1 MIQLFKENNLGAFL
15 ANEVY
20 SFSAKSELI
29 DTLLQTSSEVMS
41 NFLNTIRSN
50 GRLADLGEILEETK
64 NAADDMFKIADV
76 EVVSSIA
83 LSEAQIEKFK
93 AMAKAKFDL
102 NEVTVINTVNEK
114 IIGGFI
120 VNSRGKIIDASLKTQ
135 LANPSTAG
143 TYGYILH
150 HAHPQIAAFGGMFLL
165 MLALGFFFDDRAH
178 TWLKLPEKF
187 LQKIGHFPAANAI
200 ISIIILLITSEF
212 IAKDS
217 HAVLFAG
224 ILGILTF
231 MLVDGFGETM
241 SHSKAATSTHFV
253 VATGKAGL
261 ALFLYLE
268 VIDASFSFDGVIG
281 AFAITADPIIIL
293 LGLGVIGAM
302 FVRSLTLYLVQ
313 KGTLNDLVYL
323 EHGAHWAILTLA
335 FLILVSIKWE
345 IGEVV
350 TGLTGAILII
360 LSFVSSVIYNRNH

>member
-1 MIQLFKENNLGAFL
+1 MKIFRGSIIVSLIALIIAFIYGGWNGLFITLILAVLEISLSMDNAIVNARILERMSPAWQKTFLTLGVLIAVVGMRLVFPL
-15 ANEVY
+15 LIVGV
-20 SFSAKSELI
+20 SAQI
-29 DTLLQTSSEVMS
+29 DPISAL
-41 NFLNTIRSN
+41 
-50 GRLADLGEILEETK
+50 RLALEK
-64 NAADDMFKIADV
+64 
-76 EVVSSIA
+76 
-83 LSEAQIEKFK
+83 
-93 AMAKAKFDL
+93 
-102 NEVTVINTVNEK
+102 
-114 IIGGFI
+114 G
-120 VNSRGKIIDASLKTQ
+120 
-135 LANPSTAG
+135 NPSTAG

-241 SHSKAATSTHFV
+241 SHSKAAISTHFV

>member
-1 MIQLFKENNLGAFL
+1 MKIFRGSFIVSLIALIIAFVYAGWNGLFITLILAVLEISLSMDNAIVNARILERMSSAWQKAFL
-15 ANEVY
+15 TLGV
-20 SFSAKSELI
+20 LI
-29 DTLLQTSSEVMS
+29 AVLGMRLIFPLLIV
-41 NFLNTIRSN
+41 
-50 GRLADLGEILEETK
+50 G
-64 NAADDMFKIADV
+64 
-76 EVVSSIA
+76 VS
-83 LSEAQIEKFK
+83 AQIDPISALKLALEKG
-93 AMAKAKFDL
+93 
-102 NEVTVINTVNEK
+102 NPNTV
-114 IIGGFI
+114 
-120 VNSRGKIIDASLKTQ
+120 
-135 LANPSTAG
+135 G

-165 MLALGFFFDDRAH
+165 MLALGFFFDERAH
-178 TWLKLPEKF
+178 TWLKIPEKI
-187 LQKIGHFPAANAI
+187 LQKIGNFPAANAI
-200 ISIIILLITSEF
+200 ISIILLLITSEF
-212 IAKDS
+212 IAKDAY
-217 HAVLFAG
+217 AVLFAG

-241 SHSKAATSTHFV
+241 SHSKPANTTSSV

-335 FLILVSIKWE
+335 FLILASIKWE

-350 TGLTGAILII
+350 TGLLGAVFII
-360 LSFVSSVIYNRNH
+360 LSFISSVIYNRNH

>member
-1 MIQLFKENNLGAFL
+1 MKIFRGSFIVSLIALIIAFIYGGWNGLFIILILAVLEISLSMDNAIVNARILERMSPAWQKTFLTLGVLIAVVGMRLVFPL
-15 ANEVY
+15 LIVGV
-20 SFSAKSELI
+20 SAQI
-29 DTLLQTSSEVMS
+29 DPISAL
-41 NFLNTIRSN
+41 
-50 GRLADLGEILEETK
+50 RLALEK
-64 NAADDMFKIADV
+64 
-76 EVVSSIA
+76 
-83 LSEAQIEKFK
+83 
-93 AMAKAKFDL
+93 
-102 NEVTVINTVNEK
+102 
-114 IIGGFI
+114 G
-120 VNSRGKIIDASLKTQ
+120 
-135 LANPSTAG
+135 NPSTAG

-241 SHSKAATSTHFV
+241 NHSKAATSTHFV

-313 KGTLNDLVYL
+313 NGTLNDLVYL

>member
-1 MIQLFKENNLGAFL
+1 MKIFRGSIIVSLIALIIAFIYGGWNGLFITLILAVLEISLSMDNAIVNARILERMSPAWQKTFLTLGVLIAVVGMRLVFPL
-15 ANEVY
+15 LIVGV
-20 SFSAKSELI
+20 SAQI
-29 DTLLQTSSEVMS
+29 DPISAL
-41 NFLNTIRSN
+41 
-50 GRLADLGEILEETK
+50 RLALEK
-64 NAADDMFKIADV
+64 
-76 EVVSSIA
+76 
-83 LSEAQIEKFK
+83 
-93 AMAKAKFDL
+93 
-102 NEVTVINTVNEK
+102 
-114 IIGGFI
+114 G
-120 VNSRGKIIDASLKTQ
+120 
-135 LANPSTAG
+135 NPSTAG

-241 SHSKAATSTHFV
+241 SHSKAATSTDFV

-261 ALFLYLE
+261 ALFFYLE

-313 KGTLNDLVYL
+313 NGTLNDLVYL

>member
-1 MIQLFKENNLGAFL
+1 MKIFRGSIIVSLIALIIAFIYGGRNGLFITLILAVLEISLSMDNAIVNARILERMSPAWQKTFLTLGVLIAVVGMRLVFPL
-15 ANEVY
+15 LIVGV
-20 SFSAKSELI
+20 SAQI
-29 DTLLQTSSEVMS
+29 DPISAL
-41 NFLNTIRSN
+41 
-50 GRLADLGEILEETK
+50 RLALEK
-64 NAADDMFKIADV
+64 
-76 EVVSSIA
+76 
-83 LSEAQIEKFK
+83 
-93 AMAKAKFDL
+93 
-102 NEVTVINTVNEK
+102 
-114 IIGGFI
+114 G
-120 VNSRGKIIDASLKTQ
+120 
-135 LANPSTAG
+135 NPSTAG

>member
-1 MIQLFKENNLGAFL
+1 MKIFRGSIIVSLIALIIAFIYGGWNGLFITLILAVLEISLSMDNAIVNARILDRMSPAWQKTFLTLGVLIAVVGMRLVFPL
-15 ANEVY
+15 LIVGV
-20 SFSAKSELI
+20 SAQI
-29 DTLLQTSSEVMS
+29 DPISAL
-41 NFLNTIRSN
+41 
-50 GRLADLGEILEETK
+50 RLALEK
-64 NAADDMFKIADV
+64 
-76 EVVSSIA
+76 
-83 LSEAQIEKFK
+83 
-93 AMAKAKFDL
+93 
-102 NEVTVINTVNEK
+102 
-114 IIGGFI
+114 G
-120 VNSRGKIIDASLKTQ
+120 
-135 LANPSTAG
+135 NPSTAG

-313 KGTLNDLVYL
+313 NGTLNDLVYL

>member
-1 MIQLFKENNLGAFL
+1 MKIFRGSFIVSLVALIIAFIYGGWNGLFITLILAVLEISLSMDNAIVNARILERMSSAWQKAFL
-15 ANEVY
+15 TLGVLIAVVGMRLI
-20 SFSAKSELI
+20 FPLLIVGVSAQI
-29 DTLLQTSSEVMS
+29 DPISAL
-41 NFLNTIRSN
+41 
-50 GRLADLGEILEETK
+50 RLALEK
-64 NAADDMFKIADV
+64 
-76 EVVSSIA
+76 
-83 LSEAQIEKFK
+83 
-93 AMAKAKFDL
+93 
-102 NEVTVINTVNEK
+102 
-114 IIGGFI
+114 G
-120 VNSRGKIIDASLKTQ
+120 
-135 LANPSTAG
+135 NPSTAG

-165 MLALGFFFDDRAH
+165 MLALGFFFDERAH

-187 LQKIGHFPAANAI
+187 LKKIGHFPAANAI

-241 SHSKAATSTHFV
+241 SHSKAATSTDFV
-253 VATGKAGL
+253 VATSKAGL

>member
-1 MIQLFKENNLGAFL
+1 MKIFRGSIIVSLIALIIAFIYGGWNGLFITLILAVLEISLSMDNAIVNARILERMSPAWQKTFLTLGVLIAVVGMRLVFPL
-15 ANEVY
+15 LIVGV
-20 SFSAKSELI
+20 SAQI
-29 DTLLQTSSEVMS
+29 DPISAL
-41 NFLNTIRSN
+41 
-50 GRLADLGEILEETK
+50 RLALEK
-64 NAADDMFKIADV
+64 
-76 EVVSSIA
+76 
-83 LSEAQIEKFK
+83 
-93 AMAKAKFDL
+93 
-102 NEVTVINTVNEK
+102 
-114 IIGGFI
+114 G
-120 VNSRGKIIDASLKTQ
+120 
-135 LANPSTAG
+135 NPSTAG

-293 LGLGVIGAM
+293 LGLGVNGAM

>member
-1 MIQLFKENNLGAFL
+1 MKIFRGSIIVSLIALIIAFIYGGWNGLFITLILAVLEISLSMDNAIVNARILERMSPVWQKTFLTLGVLIAVVGMRFVFPL
-15 ANEVY
+15 LIVGV
-20 SFSAKSELI
+20 SAQI
-29 DTLLQTSSEVMS
+29 DPISAL
-41 NFLNTIRSN
+41 
-50 GRLADLGEILEETK
+50 RLALEK
-64 NAADDMFKIADV
+64 
-76 EVVSSIA
+76 
-83 LSEAQIEKFK
+83 
-93 AMAKAKFDL
+93 
-102 NEVTVINTVNEK
+102 
-114 IIGGFI
+114 G
-120 VNSRGKIIDASLKTQ
+120 
-135 LANPSTAG
+135 NPSTAG

-165 MLALGFFFDDRAH
+165 MLALGFFFDERAH

-212 IAKDS
+212 IAKES

-241 SHSKAATSTHFV
+241 SHSKAATSTDFV

>member
-1 MIQLFKENNLGAFL
+1 MKIFRGSIIVSLIALIIAFIYGGWNGLFITLILAVLEISLSMDNAIVNARILERMSPAWQKTFLTLGVLIAVVGMRLVFPL
-15 ANEVY
+15 LIVGV
-20 SFSAKSELI
+20 SAQI
-29 DTLLQTSSEVMS
+29 DPISAL
-41 NFLNTIRSN
+41 
-50 GRLADLGEILEETK
+50 RLALEK
-64 NAADDMFKIADV
+64 
-76 EVVSSIA
+76 
-83 LSEAQIEKFK
+83 
-93 AMAKAKFDL
+93 
-102 NEVTVINTVNEK
+102 
-114 IIGGFI
+114 G
-120 VNSRGKIIDASLKTQ
+120 
-135 LANPSTAG
+135 NPSTAG

-313 KGTLNDLVYL
+313 NGTLNDLVYL

-335 FLILVSIKWE
+335 FLILVSIKWD

>member
-1 MIQLFKENNLGAFL
+1 MKIFRGSFIVSLVALIIAFIYGGWNGLFITLILAVLEISLSMDNAIVNARILERMSSAWQKAFL
-15 ANEVY
+15 TLGVLIAVVGMRLI
-20 SFSAKSELI
+20 FPLLIVGVSAQI
-29 DTLLQTSSEVMS
+29 DPISAL
-41 NFLNTIRSN
+41 
-50 GRLADLGEILEETK
+50 RLALEK
-64 NAADDMFKIADV
+64 
-76 EVVSSIA
+76 
-83 LSEAQIEKFK
+83 
-93 AMAKAKFDL
+93 
-102 NEVTVINTVNEK
+102 
-114 IIGGFI
+114 G
-120 VNSRGKIIDASLKTQ
+120 
-135 LANPSTAG
+135 NPSTAG

-165 MLALGFFFDDRAH
+165 MLALGFFFDERAH

-241 SHSKAATSTHFV
+241 SHSKAATSTDFV
-253 VATGKAGL
+253 VATSKAGL